1 MNKTNFITEYFIKK
15 NIIFRMAS
23 TKYDL
28 EKDGNNDHLIQFDFQ
43 VEGINYFS
51 IFYYIN
57 DSGWFMSSIYEL
69 ISPINSKEFNELK
82 EDFQNDKGIFD
93 TIFALNKN
101 LEDIEINENI
111 QQKIIYAINLFI
123 ELDDKDFNINHLYKI
138 YDYLINK
145 TTFSKKLSSIS
156 KIKKLNKLFI

>member
-1 MNKTNFITEYFIKK
+1 MNNIVKTNLITEYFIKK

-43 VEGINYFS
+43 VDGINDFS

-82 EDFQNDKGIFD
+82 NKFQNNKGIFD

-101 LEDIEINENI
+101 LENIEINENNK
-111 QQKIIYAINLFI
+111 QKNIYAINLFI
-123 ELDDKDFNINHLYKI
+123 ELDDKDFNINHLDKI

-145 TTFSKKLSSIS
+145 TNFSKKLSSLS
-156 KIKKLNKLFI
+156 KIKNTK

>member
-1 MNKTNFITEYFIKK
+1 MNKTNLITEYFIKK

-28 EKDGNNDHLIQFDFQ
+28 EKDGNNDHLIQFGFQ
-43 VEGINYFS
+43 VEGINDFS

-101 LEDIEINENI
+101 LEDIEINENN
-111 QQKIIYAINLFI
+111 QQKNIYAINLFI
-123 ELDDKDFNINHLYKI
+123 ELDDKDFNINKLDKI
-138 YDYLINK
+138 YDYLIIK
-145 TTFSKKLSSIS
+145 TNFSKKLSSLS
-156 KIKKLNKLFI
+156 KIKKTK